1 VTDSVDGAG
10 SESRPPQG
18 WWKHWQEL
26 SDDELVSRFDSAMDE
41 ADALRIGPYGSAEG
55 VLEWLEMAKLAR
67 DELQSRE
74 SERLT
79 KAALAEARAATR
91 LAVTNTI
98 LAGVAVILALV
109 ALFLR

>member
-1 VTDSVDGAG
+1 MTDSVDGAG
-10 SESRPPQG
+10 SGERPESG
-18 WWKHWQEL
+18 WWKHWQEIPEDKL
-26 SDDELVSRFDSAMDE
+26 ASKFDSAMDMAE
-41 ADALRIGPYGSAEG
+41 LLRDQGAPGSE

-67 DELQSRE
+67 DEIQSRE

-98 LAGVAVILALV
+98 LAGLAVILALV